1 MRSLL
6 SNSLRIKKMK
16 LFFRKLYRIL
26 KMFYLRN
33 TLGLKNVHKIFYG
46 RRISNIIESYVW
58 HYIFIGFFYQIYS
71 KLIISDYSI
80 LALEVK
86 IIGGTHKYDFVGR
99 PMIFS
104 RRNEQLETEIGKDV
118 WIESRSIIKR
128 GLNIGD
134 GAIIAV
140 NSLVAKD
147 VELHQNL

>member
-1 MRSLL
+1 
-6 SNSLRIKKMK
+6 
-16 LFFRKLYRIL
+16 
-26 KMFYLRN
+26 
-33 TLGLKNVHKIFYG
+33 
-46 RRISNIIESYVW
+46 
-58 HYIFIGFFYQIYS
+58 
-71 KLIISDYSI
+71 
-80 LALEVK
+80 
-86 IIGGTHKYDFVGR
+86 
-99 PMIFS
+99 MIFS